1 MKLLEEY
8 SLEIEKLKQDE
19 MQRQGLKDAR
29 ARLEIQLE
37 HLKRERR
44 EIDLFIQRDMDEIKL
59 KPVEIREK

>member
-59 KPVEIREK
+59 KPVEIRER